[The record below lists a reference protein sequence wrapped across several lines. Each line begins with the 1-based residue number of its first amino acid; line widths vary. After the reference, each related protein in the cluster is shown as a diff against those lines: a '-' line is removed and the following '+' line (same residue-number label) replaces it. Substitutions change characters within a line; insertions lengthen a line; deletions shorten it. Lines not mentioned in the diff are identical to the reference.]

1 MAQTRKNLPIMQDI
15 QVRSLGWEY
24 PMEKGMAV
32 HAIIL
37 SWRIPWAEESGKLQS
52 MGVQKARHD

>member
-1 MAQTRKNLPIMQDI
+1 MQDI

-32 HAIIL
+32 YSIIL
-37 SWRIPWAEESGKLQS
+37 SWRIPWPEESGKLQS
-52 MGVQKARHD
+52 MGVQKVRHD